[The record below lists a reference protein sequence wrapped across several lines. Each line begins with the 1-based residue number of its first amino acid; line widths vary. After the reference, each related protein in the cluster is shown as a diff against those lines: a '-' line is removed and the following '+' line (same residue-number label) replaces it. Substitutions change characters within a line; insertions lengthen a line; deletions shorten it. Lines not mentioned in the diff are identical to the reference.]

1 MNRQVL
7 IDKTMQK
14 ISLLSDKK
22 IKEVSDFTDY
32 LLSRMDEKNIETEIR
47 KMISESKSF
56 DFLADEDS
64 LYSAEDLRR
73 HRTD

>member
-7 IDKTMQK
+7 MDKTMQK

-22 IKEVSDFTDY
+22 IKEVSDFADY

-47 KMISESKSF
+47 KMISDSKSI
-56 DFLADEDS
+56 DFLADENS

>member
-7 IDKTMQK
+7 MDKIMQK
-14 ISLLSDKK
+14 ISLLPDKK
-22 IKEVSDFTDY
+22 IKEVSEFTDF

-47 KMISESKSF
+47 KMISDSKSF
-56 DFLADEDS
+56 DFLPDEDS
-64 LYSAEDLRR
+64 LYSAEDLKR